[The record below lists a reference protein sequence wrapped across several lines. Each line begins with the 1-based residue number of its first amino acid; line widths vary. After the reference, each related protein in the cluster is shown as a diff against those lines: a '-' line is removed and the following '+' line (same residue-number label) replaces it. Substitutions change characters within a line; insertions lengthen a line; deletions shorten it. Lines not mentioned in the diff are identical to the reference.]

1 MYGEYGVPGYAMSN
15 PGGASMIPQVPFE
28 QPKNLFRYGE
38 QSLWSAQRHAA
49 NAPLANGTFRLFTT
63 PLGQVGQG
71 FAQGLTIAETSLK
84 EGGRIPA
91 GVAFD
96 AYGISCLVAGA
107 VTNAQLTPN
116 FQIASPLN
124 TNELIVDLVNVQS
137 NGVLTW
143 DFVQTQVDIAPLHL
157 IGAGGG
163 AFGAV
168 STTQNATQ
176 TGAMNNGAGSIWMY
190 RKHPISLPGN
200 STFSILLRYGS
211 NAAPVGATNDLVL
224 KVALFGYY
232 KTAIEIG

>member
-1 MYGEYGVPGYAMSN
+1 MYGTPGYSVVS
-15 PGGASMIPQVPFE
+15 GQGTDMIPQVPFE

-38 QSLWSAQRHAA
+38 QSLWSTQLHNVNAA
-49 NAPLANGTFRLFTT
+49 LANGTFRLFTT

-71 FAQGLTIAETSLK
+71 FPNGLTISETSLK

-96 AYGISCLVAGA
+96 AYGLSCLVYAGA
-107 VTNAQLTPN
+107 TSQNVLTT
-116 FQIASPLN
+116 LN
-124 TNELIVDLVNVQS
+124 VPINTAETIGDLINVQN

-163 AFGAV
+163 AFGTI
-168 STTQNATQ
+168 STTQNATSS
-176 TGAMNNGAGSIWMY
+176 GALNNGAGSIWMY

-200 STFSILLRYGS
+200 STFSVLLRYGG
-211 NAAPVGATNDLVL
+211 NAAAVGATNAVAL
-224 KVALFGYY
+224 KVAMFGYY

>member
-1 MYGEYGVPGYAMSN
+1 MYGVPGMAISDLGQ
-15 PGGASMIPQVPFE
+15 GGIPSVPFE

-38 QSLWSAQRHAA
+38 QSLWSSQRHAA
-49 NAPLANGTFRLFTT
+49 TANLANGTFRLFTT

-71 FAQGLTIAETSLK
+71 FATGLTIAETSLK

-96 AYGISCLVAGA
+96 AYGVSCLVACGLTA
-107 VTNAQLTPN
+107 NAALTLATPV
-116 FQIASPLN
+116 N
-124 TNELIVDLVNVQS
+124 TTETIVDLINVQ
-137 NGVLTW
+137 NNAVLSW
-143 DFVQTQVDIAPLHL
+143 DFVQTAVDIAPLHL

-163 AFGAV
+163 AFGAL
-168 STTQNATQ
+168 STTANNTTVGQ
-176 TGAMNNGAGSIWMY
+176 MNNGAGSIWMY

-200 STFSILLRYGS
+200 STFSVLLRYGS
-211 NAAPVGATNDLVL
+211 NAALVGATNDVVL

>member
-1 MYGEYGVPGYAMSN
+1 MYGTPGYSVVS
-15 PGGASMIPQVPFE
+15 GQGTDMIPQVPFE

-38 QSLWSAQRHAA
+38 QSLWSTQLHNVNAA
-49 NAPLANGTFRLFTT
+49 LANGTFRLFTT

-71 FAQGLTIAETSLK
+71 FPNGLTISETSLK

-96 AYGISCLVAGA
+96 AYGLSCLVYAGA
-107 VTNAQLTPN
+107 QQGNVLTTLN
-116 FQIASPLN
+116 VPLN
-124 TNELIVDLVNVQS
+124 TAETIGDLINVQS

-163 AFGAV
+163 AFGTI
-168 STTQNATQ
+168 STTQNATSS
-176 TGAMNNGAGSIWMY
+176 GALNNGAGSIWMY

-200 STFSILLRYGS
+200 STFSVLLRYGG
-211 NAAPVGATNDLVL
+211 NAAAVGATNPIAL
-224 KVALFGYY
+224 KVAMFGYY

>member
-1 MYGEYGVPGYAMSN
+1 MYGTPSIPMGPL
-15 PGGASMIPQVPFE
+15 GGDVIPQVPFE

-38 QSLWSAQRHAA
+38 QSLWSSQRHAA
-49 NAPLANGTFRLFTT
+49 TTAIANGTFRLFTT

-71 FAQGLTIAETSLK
+71 FATGLTIAETSLK

-96 AYGISCLVAGA
+96 AYGLSCLVATGLTAGGA
-107 VTNAQLTPN
+107 LT
-116 FQIASPLN
+116 IATPVN
-124 TNELIVDLVNVQS
+124 TVETITDLVNVQN

-163 AFGAV
+163 AFGAL
-168 STTQNATQ
+168 STTANNTTVGQL
-176 TGAMNNGAGSIWMY
+176 NNGAGSIWMY

-200 STFSILLRYGS
+200 STFSILLRYGA
-211 NAAPVGATNDLVL
+211 NAAAIGATNDVVL
-224 KVALFGYY
+224 KVALFGFY

>member
-1 MYGEYGVPGYAMSN
+1 MYGVPGYALSA
-15 PGGASMIPQVPFE
+15 PGGADMIPQVPFD

-38 QSLWSAQRHAA
+38 QSLWSSQRHAA
-49 NAPLANGTFRLFTT
+49 GVAIANGTFRLFTT

-71 FAQGLTIAETSLK
+71 FATGLTIAETSLK

-96 AYGISCLVAGA
+96 AYGISCLVACG
-107 VTNAQLTPN
+107 VTANAALTLATPV
-116 FQIASPLN
+116 N
-124 TNELIVDLVNVQS
+124 TVETITDLINVQN

-163 AFGAV
+163 AFGAL
-168 STTQNATQ
+168 STTANNVSVGQ
-176 TGAMNNGAGSIWMY
+176 MNNGAGSIWMY

-200 STFSILLRYGS
+200 STFSILLRYGA
-211 NAAPVGATNDLVL
+211 NAAAIGATNDVVL

>member
-1 MYGEYGVPGYAMSN
+1 MYGVPGYALTAPS
-15 PGGASMIPQVPFE
+15 GADMIPQVPFD

-38 QSLWSAQRHAA
+38 QSLWSSQRHAA
-49 NAPLANGTFRLFTT
+49 GAALSNGTFRLFTT

-71 FAQGLTIAETSLK
+71 FATGLTIAETSLK

-96 AYGISCLVAGA
+96 AYGISCLVATGVTANA
-107 VTNAQLTPN
+107 VLT
-116 FQIASPLN
+116 IATPVN
-124 TNELIVDLVNVQS
+124 TVETITDLVNVQN

-163 AFGAV
+163 AFGAL
-168 STTQNATQ
+168 STTANNTSVGQ
-176 TGAMNNGAGSIWMY
+176 MNNGAGSIWMY

-200 STFSILLRYGS
+200 STFSILLRYGA
-211 NAAPVGATNDLVL
+211 NAAAVGAVNDVVL

>member
-1 MYGEYGVPGYAMSN
+1 MGPL
-15 PGGASMIPQVPFE
+15 GGDMIPQVPFE

-38 QSLWSAQRHAA
+38 QSLWSTQRHAV
-49 NAPLANGTFRLFTT
+49 NNGIANGTFRLFTT

-71 FAQGLTIAETSLK
+71 FATGLTIAETSLK

-96 AYGISCLVAGA
+96 AYGLSCLFLAGVGGVFA
-107 VTNAQLTPN
+107 TPV
-116 FQIASPLN
+116 N
-124 TNELIVDLVNVQS
+124 TPETIIDLINVQN

-163 AFGAV
+163 AFGAL
-168 STTQNATQ
+168 STTANATTIGQ
-176 TGAMNNGAGSIWMY
+176 LNNGAGSIWMY

-200 STFSILLRYGS
+200 STFSILLRYGA
-211 NAAPVGATNDLVL
+211 NAAAIGATNDVAL
-224 KVALFGYY
+224 KVALFGFY

>member
-1 MYGEYGVPGYAMSN
+1 MYGDFGVPGYAVAN
-15 PGGASMIPQVPFE
+15 PTGQGMIPQVPFE

-38 QSLWSAQRHAA
+38 QSLWSTQLHNVNAA
-49 NAPLANGTFRLFTT
+49 LSNGTFRLFTT

-71 FAQGLTIAETSLK
+71 FATGLTIAETSLK

-96 AYGISCLVAGA
+96 ADGISCLVACGA
-107 VTNAQLTPN
+107 VSGGGVLTTLATPV
-116 FQIASPLN
+116 N
-124 TNELIVDLVNVQS
+124 TAETITDLINVQN

-163 AFGAV
+163 AFGAL
-168 STTQNATQ
+168 STTANATTIGQ
-176 TGAMNNGAGSIWMY
+176 MNNGAGSIWMY

-211 NAAPVGATNDLVL
+211 NAAAVGATNAVAL

>member
-1 MYGEYGVPGYAMSN
+1 MSMYGTPGYSVVS
-15 PGGASMIPQVPFE
+15 GQGTDMIPQVPFE

-38 QSLWSAQRHAA
+38 QSLWSTQLHNAGAA
-49 NAPLANGTFRLFTT
+49 LANGTFRLFTT

-71 FAQGLTIAETSLK
+71 FPTGLTIAETSLK

-96 AYGISCLVAGA
+96 AYGISCLVAGGLVA
-107 VTNAQLTPN
+107 NSVLTLATPV
-116 FQIASPLN
+116 N
-124 TNELIVDLVNVQS
+124 TAETIGDLINVQN

-163 AFGAV
+163 AFGAI
-168 STTQNATQ
+168 STTQNATSSGQ
-176 TGAMNNGAGSIWMY
+176 MNNGAGSIWMY

-200 STFSILLRYGS
+200 STFSVLLRYGG
-211 NAAPVGATNDLVL
+211 NAAAVGATNAIAL

>member
-1 MYGEYGVPGYAMSN
+1 MYGVPGMAISDLGQ
-15 PGGASMIPQVPFE
+15 GGIPAVPFE

-38 QSLWSAQRHAA
+38 QSLWSSQRHAA
-49 NAPLANGTFRLFTT
+49 ANTIANGTFRLFTT

-71 FAQGLTIAETSLK
+71 FATGLTIAETSLK

-96 AYGISCLVAGA
+96 AYGVSCLVATGL
-107 VTNAQLTPN
+107 TAQTVLTLATPV
-116 FQIASPLN
+116 N
-124 TNELIVDLVNVQS
+124 TVETITDLINVQN
-137 NGVLTW
+137 NGVLSW
-143 DFVQTQVDIAPLHL
+143 DFVQTAVDIAPLHL

-163 AFGAV
+163 AFGAI
-168 STTQNATQ
+168 STTANNVSVGQL
-176 TGAMNNGAGSIWMY
+176 NNGAGSIWMY

-200 STFSILLRYGS
+200 STFSILLRYGA
-211 NAAPVGATNDLVL
+211 NAAAIGATNDVVL

>member
-1 MYGEYGVPGYAMSN
+1 MYGTPSLPMGPL
-15 PGGASMIPQVPFE
+15 GGDMIPQVPFE

-38 QSLWSAQRHAA
+38 QSLWSTQRHAA
-49 NAPLANGTFRLFTT
+49 TTAIQNGTFRLFTT

-71 FAQGLTIAETSLK
+71 FATGLTIAETSLK

-96 AYGISCLVAGA
+96 AYGLSCLVLAGVA
-107 VTNAQLTPN
+107 GVFATPV
-116 FQIASPLN
+116 N
-124 TNELIVDLVNVQS
+124 TPETIIDLINVQN

-163 AFGAV
+163 AFGAL
-168 STTQNATQ
+168 STTANATTIGQ
-176 TGAMNNGAGSIWMY
+176 LNNGAGSIWMY

-200 STFSILLRYGS
+200 STFSILLRYGA
-211 NAAPVGATNDLVL
+211 NAAAIGATNDIAL
-224 KVALFGYY
+224 KVALFGFY

>member
-1 MYGEYGVPGYAMSN
+1 MYGVPGMAISDLGQ
-15 PGGASMIPQVPFE
+15 GGIPAVPFE

-38 QSLWSAQRHAA
+38 QSLWSSQRHAA
-49 NAPLANGTFRLFTT
+49 SAALANGTFRLFTT

-71 FAQGLTIAETSLK
+71 FASGLTIAETSLK

-96 AYGISCLVAGA
+96 AYGVSCLVATGL
-107 VTNAQLTPN
+107 TAQTVLTLATPV
-116 FQIASPLN
+116 N
-124 TNELIVDLVNVQS
+124 TVETITDLINVQN
-137 NGVLTW
+137 NGVLSW
-143 DFVQTQVDIAPLHL
+143 DFVQTAVDIAPLHL

-163 AFGAV
+163 AFGAI
-168 STTQNATQ
+168 STTANNVSVGQL
-176 TGAMNNGAGSIWMY
+176 NNGAGSIWMY

-200 STFSILLRYGS
+200 STFSILLRYGA
-211 NAAPVGATNDLVL
+211 NAAAVGATNDVVL